1 MPSSFSTKDEF
12 DTWFTEHFDAMQPLD
27 AATAASDHIESKA
40 GGALLLEESMPTSF
54 STKEEFDT
62 WFTEHFDASQPLD
75 GASAAAAH
83 IEGKQGGALLLEE
96 DSVPSSFSSR

>member
-1 MPSSFSTKDEF
+1 ME
-12 DTWFTEHFDAMQPLD
+12 PLD
-27 AATAASDHIESKA
+27 AATAASDHIEGKA

-54 STKEEFDT
+54 STKGEFDT
-62 WFTEHFDASQPLD
+62 WFTEHFDAASQPLD